1 MDFFNNFELFGFLG
15 INFKSEIYQCVQE
28 LKILVSN
35 VAILNPAVESCDDAT
50 DDTEQTE
57 LTDSLSEKSI
67 REKLSTF
74 KFILKSM

>member
-1 MDFFNNFELFGFLG
+1 MLASTQNG
-15 INFKSEIYQCVQE
+15 
-28 LKILVSN
+28 LKIWVSN

-50 DDTEQTE
+50 DDIEQTE